1 MLDIFYGNVLGSPV
15 PGMPGSQLSPVP
27 IMRMY
32 GVTMEGNSV
41 CCHVH
46 GFSPYFFVSAP
57 SKFTDSDCHP
67 FKVRMFSC
75 CLVRSR
81 RLGGPWNWSEHF
93 EEWKMPHIV

>member
-1 MLDIFYGNVLGSPV
+1 
-15 PGMPGSQLSPVP
+15 MPGSQQGPVP

-57 SKFTDSDCHP
+57 SNFADTDCHP
-67 FKVRMFSC
+67 FRVRMFSC
-75 CLVRSR
+75 HLVRSR
-81 RLGGPWNWSEHF
+81 RLGGP
-93 EEWKMPHIV
+93 